1 MEFLRN
7 LTSEQQEM
15 LAKNSVQNVILW
27 RAVWNSN
34 SLSTSCSLAFGAS
47 QPTAS
52 GTSLNVIL
60 AKGQNNMNKLVEI
73 VIHWTIHKI
82 GFRTDAKIMYNTVQL
97 REEHWSFQRY
107 IWQIELCN
115 RKIPEEKVIKQI
127 AN

>member
-107 IWQIELCN
+107 IWQNELCN
-115 RKIPEEKVIKQI
+115 RKIP
-127 AN
+127 